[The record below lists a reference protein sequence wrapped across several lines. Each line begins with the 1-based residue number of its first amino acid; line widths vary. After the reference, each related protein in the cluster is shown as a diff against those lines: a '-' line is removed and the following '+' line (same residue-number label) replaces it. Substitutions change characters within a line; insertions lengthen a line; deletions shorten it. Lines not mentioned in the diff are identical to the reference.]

1 MQQYQ
6 YLNNQKNQKTKSK
19 TPLLL
24 TILLLAGLTACSFD
38 FNFQIGGLGSTTSFD
53 VSYSND
59 NYYIPN
65 SLKYTLRD
73 VNSNLGWV
81 TSETV
86 GEQKFLVVPIQLK
99 DAPSW
104 SDTMLT
110 NLNAAFFGN
119 KEETNFES
127 VKSFYETSSYGQ
139 LKIGGEVVDPVKVPF
154 SVKELDRF
162 STSAPD
168 LVINEFYSF
177 YNSAKLKE
185 YDTDSDGYIDN
196 AIFIYSND
204 YSKNSTSA
212 YWAWCYSYNAQPNI
226 NKPNVNNYMWASYAF
241 TKENY
246 LDLYRSTYVD
256 AHTYIHETGHLL
268 GLDDYYSYDTVD
280 TWDPAGRLEMQS
292 YNVGDHNI
300 FSKLAMGWVKP
311 YVPTGST
318 VINLKTSAKYP
329 EAILLNTDWNGS
341 AFDEYILIEYYTP
354 TELNEVDSKHNFSGN
369 GKMYDYSGLR
379 IYHVDAR
386 IAKLRASNG
395 MTTFMNYVDDMPSIF
410 DGYYYYIG
418 ASNSACYSYLS
429 DYEASRYR
437 LIHLL
442 DQGEFNKIND
452 GKGGALVPGYT
463 LWDGSKVFSPSS
475 KFFINDNEFNDGSK
489 IGFHVSVSDLN
500 EESCTVTISY
510 LD

>member
-110 NLNAAFFGN
+110 NLNAAFFGD

-139 LKIGGEVVDPVKVPF
+139 LKIGGEVVEPVKVPF

-212 YWAWCYSYNAQPNI
+212 YWAWCYSYSAQPNI

-354 TELNEVDSKHNFSGN
+354 TGLNEVDSKHNFSGN

>member
-1 MQQYQ
+1 MQQFQ
-6 YLNNQKNQKTKSK
+6 SFKKEQKTNK
-19 TPLLL
+19 TPIIL
-24 TILLLAGLTACSFD
+24 TLLLLAGLTACSFEFD
-38 FNFQIGGLGSTTSFD
+38 IILGSNKPTTSFD
-53 VSYSND
+53 VSYSDD
-59 NYYIPN
+59 NYYTPN
-65 SLKYTLRD
+65 NLKYTLRD
-73 VNSNLGWV
+73 INSNLGWV
-81 TSETV
+81 TSETI

-99 DAPSW
+99 DARSW
-104 SDTMLT
+104 SDNMLT
-110 NLNAAFFGN
+110 NLNSAFFGD
-119 KEETNFES
+119 KEETKYES

-139 LKIGGEVVDPVKVPF
+139 LKISGEVVDPVIIPYTI
-154 SVKELDRF
+154 KELDRLSTAAPDEVIRSF
-162 STSAPD
+162 YSSYSTS
-168 LVINEFYSF
+168 
-177 YNSAKLKE
+177 KLKE
-185 YDTDSDGYIDN
+185 YDTDGDGYVDN

-204 YSKNSTSA
+204 YSKNNTSA
-212 YWAWCYSYNAQPNI
+212 YWAWCYSYDATPNFL
-226 NKPNVNNYMWASYAF
+226 KPAINNYMWASYAF
-241 TKENY
+241 VGEDY
-246 LDLYRSTYVD
+246 LDLYRTSYVD

-280 TWDPAGRLEMQS
+280 TWDPAGKLEMQS

-329 EAILLNTDWNGS
+329 EAILLNTNWNGS

-354 TELNEVDSKHNFSGN
+354 TGLNEVDAKHNFSGN

-395 MTTFMNYVDDMPSIF
+395 MTTFMNYVDDMPSNF
-410 DGYYYYIG
+410 DGYYYYVG

-429 DYEASRYR
+429 NYESSRYR
-437 LIHLL
+437 LLHLL

-463 LWDGSKVFSPSS
+463 LWNGSKVFSPSS
-475 KFFINDNEFNDGSK
+475 KFFINDTKFNDGSE
-489 IGFHVSVSDLN
+489 INFHVSVSDLT
-500 EESCTVTISY
+500 EESCNVTISY
-510 LD
+510 VG